1 MGGAPGGHILT
12 SASLRATSTMLPI
25 TMRES
30 KVFQASLKYPWT
42 EQAGADVHEHVGR
55 RRHADH
61 MGTYPGP
68 AAPTETRS
76 QREVTTPSTSG
87 EGCGVGHLNV

>member
-1 MGGAPGGHILT
+1 MQTEREWRQAPGGHILT

-30 KVFQASLKYPWT
+30 NVFQASLKYPWT
-42 EQAGADVHEHVGR
+42 EQVGADVYEHVEM

-61 MGTYPGP
+61 MGTHWAPQHPRQPG
-68 AAPTETRS
+68 
-76 QREVTTPSTSG
+76 
-87 EGCGVGHLNV
+87 GVRGPKGNDHTIRQ